1 MKNVRTQAKE
11 RSPVCLLS
19 GCCLQE
25 GAAGEEGL
33 GWPSPVLGLRCF
45 VCARIVKDTDVQNPR
60 IIILS
65 QIFNRIGSSQTCIF
79 M

>member
-1 MKNVRTQAKE
+1 MAQP
-11 RSPVCLLS
+11 S
-19 GCCLQE
+19 
-25 GAAGEEGL
+25 AGL
-33 GWPSPVLGLRCF
+33 ALF

-65 QIFNRIGSSQTCIF
+65 QIFNGIGSSQTCIF